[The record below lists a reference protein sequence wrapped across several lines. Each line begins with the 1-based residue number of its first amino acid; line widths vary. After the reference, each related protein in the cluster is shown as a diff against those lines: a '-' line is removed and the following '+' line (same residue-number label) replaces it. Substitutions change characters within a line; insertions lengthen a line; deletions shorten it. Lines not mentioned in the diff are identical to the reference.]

1 MMIEIAVGPEEIDPE
16 AALSALR
23 GHVLSSAG
31 AVTSFTGV
39 MRDESGAAAALTL
52 EHYPGYTEA
61 EIQKIA
67 DRATDRFSLLGLVV
81 HHRIGRMVPGEVIVF
96 VAAAS
101 AHRREAFEACDY
113 VMDYLK
119 SAAPLWKKEEG
130 PKGERWIEPTERDQ
144 SDRQRWED

>member
-1 MMIEIAVGPEEIDPE
+1 MMIKIAVGPQEINPE

-23 GHVLSSAG
+23 VYVSPGAG

-39 MRDESGAAAALTL
+39 MRDESGEASALIL

-67 DRATDRFSLLGLVV
+67 DRASDRFGLLGLVV

-130 PKGERWIEPTERDQ
+130 PKGETWIEPTDRDR